1 MASGSTVNR
10 IGGLKIVGTGRAV
23 PGRCVSSA
31 ELDQLHGFET
41 GYFQSVTGVETR
53 FAYGD
58 EDQIEVGRQAAV
70 RALDAAGLQPD
81 EIDMIICA
89 SAVPYQ
95 PIPATAPAIQ
105 RALGIGDGRCFA
117 TDVNSTCLG
126 FPVALH
132 FASGLLAAGAYR
144 HILIVSTEIAS
155 RALPWDQEPAVA
167 GLFGDGAAA
176 AIIRADDQAGIL
188 AARFTTLS
196 SGYDACGIGSGGTRF
211 DFRTDFEQF
220 SKHSLFSMD
229 GRELFRLTAS
239 GFSAFVDALLLA
251 ANTRRDEI
259 DRVIAH
265 QASPGALAHMTRLC
279 HFRKEQ
285 VVDIAAK
292 VGNQVAA
299 SIPFVLDYAF
309 EHGLV
314 RAGNRILMLGT
325 SAGVSFGGLVM
336 DL

>member
-1 MASGSTVNR
+1 MAAGSTVTG
-10 IGGLKIVGTGRAV
+10 IGRLKIVGTGRAV
-23 PGRCVSSA
+23 PGRPVSSV
-31 ELDQLHGFET
+31 ELDQRHGFEI
-41 GYFQSVTGVETR
+41 GYLRSATGVETR
-53 FAYGD
+53 YFCD
-58 EDQIEVGRQAAV
+58 EEDQIELGRRAALK
-70 RALDAAGLQPD
+70 ALDAAALQPAD
-81 EIDMIICA
+81 LDMIICA

-105 RALGIGDGRCFA
+105 RALGIADGTCFA

-132 FASGLLAAGAYR
+132 FAAGLLQTGAYR

-155 RALPWDQEPAVA
+155 RALPWASEPVIA

-176 AIIRADDQAGIL
+176 AVVRADAAAGIL

-211 DFRTDFEQF
+211 DFHKDFSAF
-220 SKHSLFSMD
+220 AKHSLFSMD
-229 GRELFRLTAS
+229 GRELFRLTAG
-239 GFSAFVDALLLA
+239 GFGAFVDALLLA
-251 ANTRRDEI
+251 ANTDRAEI

-265 QASPGALAHMTRLC
+265 QASPGALAHMTKLC
-279 HFRKEQ
+279 CFRKEQ
-285 VVDIAAK
+285 VVDIAAQF
-292 VGNQVAA
+292 GNQVAA
-299 SIPFVLDYAF
+299 SIPFVLDYAV

-314 RAGNRILMLGT
+314 RAGNRILILGT